1 MRYDGVMEGAE
12 TVMIEGETG
21 GSEQKSQPANLG
33 RKVQPAGQPLTV
45 KEVPRGLHVAPTF
58 LALQP

>member
-1 MRYDGVMEGAE
+1 MEGAE

-33 RKVQPAGQPLTV
+33 RKVQPAVQPLTV
-45 KEVPRGLHVAPTF
+45 KEVPRGLHVASTF